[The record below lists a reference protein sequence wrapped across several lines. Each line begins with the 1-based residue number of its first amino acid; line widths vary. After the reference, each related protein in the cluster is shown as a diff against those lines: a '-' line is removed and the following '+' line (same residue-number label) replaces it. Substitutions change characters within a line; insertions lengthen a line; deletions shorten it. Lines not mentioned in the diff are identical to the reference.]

1 MSATSWDQNRPSLAG
16 TSVDTRYALLLA
28 TLGRV
33 MTIKGRALLAGDII
47 RISDKVNAI
56 GQFRIRDLP
65 NFSTSWRLSVLIG
78 PHGDAS
84 YLTGEDLD
92 VLFDTKLI
100 VAPSSNRQGIR
111 LDGLPPLKYARS
123 DGGEGGSHASN
134 TIDHGYVVGT
144 LNMNGDTAG

>member
-1 MSATSWDQNRPSLAG
+1 M
-16 TSVDTRYALLLA
+16 DTRYALPLE
-28 TLGRV
+28 TLGCV
-33 MTIKGRALLAGDII
+33 LTIKGRALIAGDII
-47 RISDKVNAI
+47 RVSDKVNATI
-56 GQFRIRDLP
+56 GQFRTRDLP
-65 NFSTSWRLSVLIG
+65 KFSTSWRLSVLIG

-92 VLFDTKLI
+92 VLFDTKLT